1 MEDGK
6 CQSLI
11 SIVANKLPLLWAE
24 QDLEDVLGISKDL
37 VIGLLFF
44 HFATQ

>member
-1 MEDGK
+1 MEDGM
-6 CQSLI
+6 CQSLV

-24 QDLEDVLGISKDL
+24 QDLEDVLGINKDL